1 VAIPQEAC
9 PLNLA
14 PTASTTAMLA
24 MGDALAMAISE
35 KRGFREED
43 FAALHPGGRLGR
55 RFLKVRDL
63 MRTGDRI
70 PVVTRDTPM
79 TEAIHEMSRKMMGVT
94 AVVNGRGELAGVISD
109 GDLRRLLEKD
119 PTLLTGTAGDC
130 SHAGPKTVLGEARDY
145 LTIRIIASEM
155 TLMVP
160 ADATDA
166 AGLRAVITGDDLDA
180 VLALL
185 RGEDE
190 VIAGNWNRRFKHNRE
205 KMRTGD
211 VLELVGV
218 IRNLMNRSIEKGL
231 SSGERQMMARAKR
244 ILASEIQYAKDL
256 DEAEA
261 QAYLDELLEEI
272 ALERETA
279 ASRAAK

>member
-1 VAIPQEAC
+1 V
-9 PLNLA
+9 
-14 PTASTTAMLA
+14 
-24 MGDALAMAISE
+24 
-35 KRGFREED
+35 
-43 FAALHPGGRLGR
+43 GGRVFEVGD
-55 RFLKVRDL
+55 KVVYPQH
-63 MRTGDRI
+63 G
-70 PVVTRDTPM
+70 
-79 TEAIHEMSRKMMGVT
+79 
-94 AVVNGRGELAGVISD
+94 AGVVV
-109 GDLRRLLEKD
+109 GRE
-119 PTLLTGTAGDC
+119 T
-130 SHAGPKTVLGEARDY
+130 KTVLGEARDY

-166 AGLRAVITGDDLDA
+166 AGLRAVITGEDLDA

-190 VIAGNWNRRFKHNRE
+190 VIA
-205 KMRTGD
+205 
-211 VLELVGV
+211 LVGV

>member
-1 VAIPQEAC
+1 MFEVGDKVVYPQH
-9 PLNLA
+9 
-14 PTASTTAMLA
+14 
-24 MGDALAMAISE
+24 G
-35 KRGFREED
+35 
-43 FAALHPGGRLGR
+43 
-55 RFLKVRDL
+55 
-63 MRTGDRI
+63 
-70 PVVTRDTPM
+70 
-79 TEAIHEMSRKMMGVT
+79 
-94 AVVNGRGELAGVISD
+94 AGVVV
-109 GDLRRLLEKD
+109 GRE
-119 PTLLTGTAGDC
+119 T
-130 SHAGPKTVLGEARDY
+130 KTVLGEPRDY

>member
-1 VAIPQEAC
+1 MLLQSPES
-9 PLNLA
+9 LA
-14 PTASTTAMLA
+14 DLA
-24 MGDALAMAISE
+24 
-35 KRGFREED
+35 
-43 FAALHPGGRLGR
+43 RLGR
-55 RFLKVRDL
+55 ADAVERLQLAQRRAHQLVEAAERLDDGADDVVGETRHVREGAVPARRHGL
-63 MRTGDRI
+63 
-70 PVVTRDTPM
+70 VV
-79 TEAIHEMSRKMMGVT
+79 
-94 AVVNGRGELAGVISD
+94 GRE
-109 GDLRRLLEKD
+109 
-119 PTLLTGTAGDC
+119 T
-130 SHAGPKTVLGEARDY
+130 KTVLGEPRDY